1 MGVVTPG
8 PVTSGREAAEL
19 APFLVRHDALLQP
32 RVAILGHAYGVG
44 AYDVFLLSR
53 AALWDRWPQL
63 GGAPDDVRS
72 LELTLLLV
80 RTARSVGGH
89 ATPGSHRP
97 RPAQPPPPRAVLA
110 ARSLEPAWRHP
121 DPWRLL
127 AVRAA
132 RPLRALPHLDPLARD
147 LAVLRWL
154 DVPAAEAAPELGL
167 PVPDFDRRLDA
178 AMAQWEAVTAA
189 AGEGRTP

>member
-1 MGVVTPG
+1 MTPG
-8 PVTSGREAAEL
+8 PVARGRGTAEI
-19 APFLVRHDALLQP
+19 ARFLMQHDALLQP
-32 RVAILGHAYGVG
+32 RAAILGHAYGAG
-44 AYDVFLLSR
+44 AHDVFLLSR

-63 GGAPDDVRS
+63 GPAPDDVRA

-80 RTARSVGGH
+80 RTARSVGGQ
-89 ATPGSHRP
+89 AAPGTHRP
-97 RPAQPPPPRAVLA
+97 RPAQPPAPRAVLA
-110 ARSLEPAWRHP
+110 ARSLDPAWRHP

-132 RPLRALPHLDPLARD
+132 RPLRALAHLDPLARD

-167 PVPDFDRRLDA
+167 PAPEFDRRLA
-178 AMAQWEAVTAA
+178 VAMAQWEAVTAA
-189 AGEGRTP
+189 AGAS

>member
-1 MGVVTPG
+1 MTPG
-8 PVTSGREAAEL
+8 PVARGRDAVEL

-32 RVAILGHAYGVG
+32 RAAILGHAYGAG
-44 AYDVFLLSR
+44 AHDVFLLTR
-53 AALWDRWPQL
+53 AALFDRWPQF
-63 GGAPDDVRS
+63 GAAPEDVRA

-89 ATPGSHRP
+89 ATPVTHRP
-97 RPAQPPPPRAVLA
+97 RPALPPPPRAVLA
-110 ARSLEPAWRHP
+110 ARSLEPTWRHP

-132 RPLRALPHLDPLARD
+132 RPLRALAHLDPLARD

-167 PVPDFDRRLDA
+167 SAEDLDRRLGT

-189 AGEGRTP
+189 AGEAAP